1 MTTEAATTDPNP
13 PVDPAIAAA
22 AAAAANAPADPP
34 PASDPPTGETPPAA
48 AATDPPTGETPPA
61 AAATDPQA
69 PPESS
74 ERPHGNKGQKPW
86 FLQRISEE
94 SQARQQAEERAR
106 NAEALLE
113 RSQARNP
120 ADPAAP
126 AAPRA
131 DESAIEARARQI
143 AQETLNG
150 EKIHGVI
157 QEGLAAF
164 SDWDDR
170 AATLGAAGAAT
181 PDFVLDVI
189 SVDAKNAHT
198 ILHALADDPQKAARL
213 ARMDTRTRTIE
224 LVKMSMAAST
234 TNPPAAETPP
244 ARQSAPPKKVSSAP
258 PPPPSVE
265 PGASQVVDWRSD
277 KASDQEFSRGWE
289 ENQRQRKL
297 RK

>member
-34 PASDPPTGETPPAA
+34 PAS
-48 AATDPPTGETPPA
+48 DPPTGETPPA

-224 LVKMSMAAST
+224 LVKMSMATSA
-234 TNPPAAETPP
+234 TNPPAADP
-244 ARQSAPPKKVSSAP
+244 APKPAPAPRKVSNAP
-258 PPPPSVE
+258 PPPPPVE
-265 PGASQVVDWRSD
+265 PGSSQVVDWRSD
-277 KASDQEFSRGWE
+277 KASDADFSRGWE
-289 ENQRQRKL
+289 ENARKRSI